1 MINDHHCELADRKR
15 LIYRDRDTHRIED
28 LLKSRQYRRRWQLNV
43 GMARGGCILRIYFLI

>member
-43 GMARGGCILRIYFLI
+43 GMARGGGVYYGFIS